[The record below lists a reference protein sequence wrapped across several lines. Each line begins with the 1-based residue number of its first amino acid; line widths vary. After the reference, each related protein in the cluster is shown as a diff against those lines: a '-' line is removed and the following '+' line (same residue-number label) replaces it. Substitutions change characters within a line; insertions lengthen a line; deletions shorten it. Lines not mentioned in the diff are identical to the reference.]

1 MFAAKSRLKMT
12 SVSPNCHCAA
22 ALILLMAPPLAAA
35 QLVDLDRLPWTI
47 DSETMAF
54 DGKTSTIIYT
64 GLQFSQGEIS
74 IEANEGRATTREQ
87 ENSTWQFSG
96 DVVINLN
103 NGHIECESAE
113 LTFYGSVLKTATVT
127 GKPATFELTRPDA
140 NDVTYAEAGNLKYD
154 VVKGIIE
161 FSEQATITESGN
173 EISSNFLV
181 YNVLERR
188 INAESSGVGEDRV
201 HITYTPTDELGER
214 SLAQPGNDADT
225 DIDNDNESENP

>member
-1 MFAAKSRLKMT
+1 MVRNPHLPFFFL
-12 SVSPNCHCAA
+12 
-22 ALILLMAPPLAAA
+22 ALIFLLLPTYSAA

-64 GLQFSQGEIS
+64 GLQFSQGDIS
-74 IEANEGRATTREQ
+74 IEADEGRATSREQ

-96 DVVINLN
+96 NVVIDLN
-103 NGHIECESAE
+103 NGHISCDSAS
-113 LTFYGSVLKTATVT
+113 LLFDGSVLSVATVT
-127 GKPATFELTRPDA
+127 GTPATFELLREAAD
-140 NDVTYAEAGNLKYD
+140 DVTYAEAGKLRYD

-181 YNVLERR
+181 YNVAERK
-188 INAESSGVGEDRV
+188 INADSSGNGEDRV
-201 HITYTPTDELGER
+201 RIRYTPANGVSAPDPTVTDDVP
-214 SLAQPGNDADT
+214 Q
-225 DIDNDNESENP
+225 

>member
-1 MFAAKSRLKMT
+1 MFAARSLLSMASLIRKISAAVALALVT
-12 SVSPNCHCAA
+12 SSSTAT
-22 ALILLMAPPLAAA
+22 A
-35 QLVDLDRLPWTI
+35 QIVDLDRLPWTI

-74 IEANEGRATTREQ
+74 IEADEGRATTREQ

-96 DVVINLN
+96 NVIIDLN

-113 LTFYGSVLKTATVT
+113 LEFAGSVLNTATVT
-127 GKPATFELTRPDA
+127 GSPATFELTRSGAD
-140 NDVTYAEAGNLKYD
+140 DVTYAEAGNLSYD

-173 EISSNFLV
+173 EISSNYLV
-181 YNVLERR
+181 YSILERR
-188 INAESSGVGEDRV
+188 INADSSGIGEDRV
-201 HITYTPTDELGER
+201 RITYTPTDELG
-214 SLAQPGNDADT
+214 APGPIQPENELDG
-225 DIDNDNESENP
+225 DNDDESEKP